1 MGQKT
6 HPYGFRLGYN
16 NTWRSRWYADGTDYA
31 NLLHED
37 LQLRNELYG
46 RLANAAVSAVDIERT
61 ANKLRVNILSGR
73 PGIVIGRKGTEV
85 DKLRD
90 DLMRRYGQDIHINI
104 QEIQRPEIDAHLIAQ
119 NVARQLERRIAFRR
133 AMRRAQEN
141 ALRFGAQGIKIRCAG
156 RLNGAEIA
164 RSEWYLHGQLP
175 LHTLRAD
182 VEYGFAEA
190 DTTFGQIGVKT
201 WIYKGETET
210 GKTPRSLA

>member
-16 NTWRSRWYADGTDYA
+16 NTWRSRWYADGKDYA

-37 LQLRNELYG
+37 LTLRQELLE
-46 RLANAAVSAVDIERT
+46 RLENAAVSAIDIERT
-61 ANKLRVNILSGR
+61 ASKLRVNILSGR
-73 PGIVIGRKGTEV
+73 PGIIIGRKGAEL

-104 QEIQRPEIDAHLIAQ
+104 QEIQRPEIDAHLIAA

-133 AMRRAQEN
+133 AMRRAIEN

-156 RLNGAEIA
+156 RLNGADIA
-164 RSEWYLHGQLP
+164 RAEWYQQGRLP
-175 LHTLRAD
+175 LHTLKAD
-182 VEYGFAEA
+182 IDYGFKTSY
-190 DTTFGQIGVKT
+190 TTYGVIGVKV
-201 WIYKGETET
+201 WVYRGERHRQR
-210 GKTPRSLA
+210 GIRPHA

>member
-16 NTWRSRWYADGTDYA
+16 NTWRSRWYADGKDYA

-37 LQLRNELYG
+37 LQLRQELLE
-46 RLANAAVSAVDIERT
+46 RLENAAVSAVDIERT
-61 ANKLRVNILSGR
+61 ASKLRVNILSGR
-73 PGIVIGRKGTEV
+73 PGIIIGRKGAEV

-104 QEIQRPEIDAHLIAQ
+104 QEIQRPEIDAHLIAA

-133 AMRRAQEN
+133 AMRRAIEN

-164 RSEWYLHGQLP
+164 RAEWYQQGRLP
-175 LHTLRAD
+175 LHTLKAD
-182 VEYGFAEA
+182 IDYGFKTSY
-190 DTTFGQIGVKT
+190 TTYGVIGVKV
-201 WIYKGETET
+201 WVYRGERHRQR
-210 GKTPRSLA
+210 GIRPRV

>member
-1 MGQKT
+1 VGQKT

-16 NTWRSRWYADGTDYA
+16 NTWRSRWYADRKSYA

-37 LQLRNELYG
+37 LQLRQELRE
-46 RLANAAVSAVDIERT
+46 RLANAAVSAIDIERT
-61 ANKLRVNILSGR
+61 ASKLRVNILSGR
-73 PGIVIGRKGTEV
+73 PGIIIGRKGAEV

-104 QEIQRPEIDAHLIAQ
+104 QEIQRPEIDAQLIAA

-141 ALRFGAQGIKIRCAG
+141 ALRFGAQGIKIRCSG

-164 RSEWYLHGQLP
+164 RAEWYQQGRLP
-175 LHTLRAD
+175 LHTLKAD
-182 VEYGFAEA
+182 IDYGFVTSY
-190 DTTFGQIGVKT
+190 TTYGVIGVKV
-201 WIYKGETET
+201 WVYRGERHRARA
-210 GKTPRSLA
+210 KHRRL

>member
-16 NTWRSRWYADGTDYA
+16 NTWRSRWYADRKSYS

-37 LQLRNELYG
+37 LQLRQELRS
-46 RLANAAVSAVDIERT
+46 RLANAAVSAIDIERT

-73 PGIVIGRKGTEV
+73 PGIIIGPKGRDV

-104 QEIQRPEIDAHLIAQ
+104 QEIQRPEIDAHLIAA

-141 ALRFGAQGIKIRCAG
+141 ALRFGAQGVKIRCAG

-164 RSEWYLHGQLP
+164 RAEWYQQGRLP
-175 LHTLRAD
+175 LHTLKAD
-182 VEYGFAEA
+182 IDYGFAIA
-190 DTTFGQIGVKT
+190 YTTYGTIGVKV
-201 WIYKGETET
+201 WVYRGERHRA
-210 GKTPRSLA
+210 RSIRRRL

>member
-1 MGQKT
+1 VGQKT

-16 NTWRSRWYADGTDYA
+16 NTWRSRWYAGSGTYA

-37 LQLRNELYG
+37 LRLREELHQ
-46 RLANAAVSAVDIERT
+46 RLSNAAVSAIDIERA

-73 PGIVIGRKGTEV
+73 PGIIIGRKGAEV

-104 QEIQRPEIDAHLIAQ
+104 QEIQRPEIDSHLIAQ
-119 NVARQLERRIAFRR
+119 NVARQLERRIAYRR
-133 AMRRAQEN
+133 AMKRAIEN

-164 RSEWYLHGQLP
+164 RSEWYQQGRLP
-175 LHTLRAD
+175 LHTLKAD
-182 VEYGFAEA
+182 IDYGTETAF
-190 DTTFGQIGVKT
+190 TTYGAIGVKV
-201 WIYKGETET
+201 WVYRGERYRA
-210 GKTPRSLA
+210 RSVRGRL

>member
-16 NTWRSRWYADGTDYA
+16 NTWRSRWYADRKSYA

-37 LQLRNELYG
+37 LQLRQELRT
-46 RLANAAVSAVDIERT
+46 RLANAAVSAIDIERT

-73 PGIVIGRKGTEV
+73 PGIIIGPKGRDV

-104 QEIQRPEIDAHLIAQ
+104 QEIQRPEIDAHLIAA

-164 RSEWYLHGQLP
+164 RAEWYQQGRLP
-175 LHTLRAD
+175 LHTLKAD
-182 VEYGFAEA
+182 IDYGFAIA
-190 DTTFGQIGVKT
+190 FTTYGTIGVKV
-201 WIYKGETET
+201 WVYRGERHRA
-210 GKTPRSLA
+210 RSIRRRL